1 MAQLDLKIERM
12 RISSQSER
20 SLNLSSSS
28 SSSSQHLKLPKFDLP
43 VFSGDP
49 LNWQGFWDQFDVFVH
64 SKEALSDIDRFNYLK
79 RYLRGEALSA
89 VSGLSL
95 CSENYKEAMKILKQR
110 HGNQQVLVSAHMS
123 SLLKLTKIRKS
134 EDIKG
139 LRKLHDDV
147 ENCMRNLNALNQDA
161 SGYGGLLIPLMKE
174 KLPDDLMM
182 VISRRFGSEIWTGK
196 IDGVF
201 SR

>member
-1 MAQLDLKIERM
+1 
-12 RISSQSER
+12 
-20 SLNLSSSS
+20 
-28 SSSSQHLKLPKFDLP
+28 
-43 VFSGDP
+43 V
-49 LNWQGFWDQFDVFVH
+49 
-64 SKEALSDIDRFNYLK
+64 
-79 RYLRGEALSA
+79 
-89 VSGLSL
+89 
-95 CSENYKEAMKILKQR
+95 KILKQR
-110 HGNQQVLVSAHMS
+110 YGNQQVLVSAHMS

-147 ENCMRNLNALNQDA
+147 ENCMRNLNALTQGA